1 MRIYVVQVTPKAHP
15 SKVSQEGYLSMQS
28 AKAFIESRRPR
39 PMLVDSYL
47 YRDENNTE
55 YLICEVTV

>member
-1 MRIYVVQVTPKAHP
+1 MRIYVVQVTPKTHP

-39 PMLVDSYL
+39 PILVDSYL
-47 YRDENNTE
+47 YRDENNTK